1 MQDIIK
7 ILEETGVLMQGHFLL
22 SSGRHSN
29 RYLQCARVFQHPRYA
44 GEICR
49 RLAEKFAETKPDICI
64 GPALGG
70 VIIAYE
76 TARALGARA
85 LFAERDQDGVMTLRR
100 GFSITPG
107 EKVLILEDVV
117 TTGGSVREVMEVVRS
132 HKGEICGIGCLV
144 DRSGGKAD
152 FGVPFRALLQL
163 DIASYDPADC
173 PLCKK
178 GVPAV
183 KPGSRK

>member
-49 RLAEKFAETKPDICI
+49 RLAEKFTDTKPDICI

-76 TARALGARA
+76 RPGTGAQA
-85 LFAERDQDGVMTLRR
+85 LFVERIKTVETLRR